1 MINKFVELYPNVTD
15 VRTSFCPYRV
25 CPVGAHVDHQLGLV
39 TGFAIDKG
47 IEIAYS
53 PTDNGVIE
61 LQSMNF
67 SGRIQFHVS
76 SVPDKKGDWAD
87 YLRGATKAL
96 EEKYELRR
104 GVYAL
109 ISGSLPI
116 GGLSSSAAVILAY
129 LKALC
134 NANGLSLSRKEL
146 IDTALCAEKN
156 YVGVNVGR
164 LDQTCEVYGKKD
176 HLLFLDT
183 LTDSIELI
191 PKNCNMPD
199 FEVAI
204 IFSGVE
210 RSLGSSAYNMRVDE
224 LKAASYALKAY
235 EGIDHNRFSDTFMR
249 QIPRDVFEKH
259 KSKLPVNW
267 VRRAEHYFGE
277 TERVE
282 RGIKA
287 WKKGDIA
294 ELGRISTES
303 GQSSIN
309 NYETGSE
316 ELKTIC
322 ELMAHTDGIYGGR
335 FSGAGFKGFCM
346 ALIDP
351 SFKELIQNEITEKYL
366 KIYPQYKDK
375 FSIHFC
381 RSADGCGETE
391 GLK

>member
-1 MINKFVELYPNVTD
+1 MINKFVELYPDIAD

-47 IEIAYS
+47 VETVYS

-67 SGRIQFHVS
+67 SERIQFHIS

-87 YLRGATKAL
+87 YLRGATTAL
-96 EEKYELRR
+96 EAKYELHR
-104 GVYAL
+104 GIYAL
-109 ISGSLPI
+109 ISGNLPI
-116 GGLSSSAAVILAY
+116 GGLSSSAAVILSY

-134 NANGLSLSRKEL
+134 EANGIAVSRAELVDVALS
-146 IDTALCAEKN
+146 AERD
-156 YVGVNVGR
+156 YVGVNVGK

-191 PKNCNMPD
+191 PKSRKMPD
-199 FEVAI
+199 FEMAI

-224 LKAASYALKAY
+224 LKSAAYALKAY
-235 EGIDHNRFSDTFMR
+235 AGMEYNRFSDTYMR
-249 QIPRDVFEKH
+249 QIPREVFEKY
-259 KSKLPVNW
+259 KGRLPENW
-267 VRRAEHYFGE
+267 VKRAEHYFGE
-277 TERVE
+277 TERVK
-282 RGIKA
+282 RGLAA

-294 ELGRISTES
+294 EFGKITTES
-303 GQSSIN
+303 GLSSIN

-346 ALIDP
+346 ALVDP
-351 SFKELIQNEITEKYL
+351 SFKESIKNNITEKYL

-375 FSIHFC
+375 FSVDFC

-391 GLK
+391 GIE